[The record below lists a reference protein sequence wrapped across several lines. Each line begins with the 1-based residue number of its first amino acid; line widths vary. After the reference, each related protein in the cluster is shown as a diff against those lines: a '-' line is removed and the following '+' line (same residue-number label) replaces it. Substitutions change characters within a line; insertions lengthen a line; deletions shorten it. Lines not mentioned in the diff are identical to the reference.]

1 MLQAETNAEFFF
13 QKLRPR
19 LPAANKGSYG
29 KVLIAA
35 GSPGMSGAAYLSGL
49 AAYRAGAGLIKLL
62 TAEDNRTIL
71 QTLLPEAIVTT
82 YGEDSDFSALS
93 IENLAWADFLVLG
106 PGIGRSGTA
115 GTMLSELLSRAS
127 AGEKRLPCL
136 LDADALNLLAAVPA
150 RLSELKTLSQP
161 LLLTPHPMEMARLTG
176 RDIRE
181 VLASPEEIAT
191 DLAAELGCII
201 IMKGFQS
208 FVVDGKSGA
217 CFRSLQS
224 APALAKGGSGDVLS
238 GLCAGIYEILAAGE
252 DKERETICRER
263 LYTAAVLA
271 VLLHVEAGNRAAAR
285 LGEHAVL
292 ASDTAAEIGMAIQGH
307 IRTDGKAENG
317 V

>member
-1 MLQAETNAEFFF
+1 MLNAETNAEKFF
-13 QKLRPR
+13 QRLRPR
-19 LPAANKGSYG
+19 LPEANKGTYG

-82 YGEDSDFSALS
+82 YGKDSDFSALS
-93 IENLAWADFLVLG
+93 SENLAWADFLVLG
-106 PGIGRSGTA
+106 PGIGRSSTA
-115 GTMLSELLSRAS
+115 GTMLSALLFRAS

-136 LDADALNLLAAVPA
+136 IDADGLNLLAAQPDRFA
-150 RLSELKTLSQP
+150 ELKTLSQP

-176 RDIRE
+176 RSLQE
-181 VLASPEEIAT
+181 VLASPEEIA
-191 DLAAELGCII
+191 AELAVRLGCCI
-201 IMKGFQS
+201 IMKGANS
-208 FVVDGKSGA
+208 FVVDGKSGR

-238 GLCAGIYEILAAGE
+238 GLCAGVYEVLAAGE
-252 DKERETICRER
+252 DKKDAAICRER

-292 ASDTAAEIGMAIQGH
+292 ASDTAAEIGRAMQMH
-307 IRTDGKAENG
+307 IRKNGVTENG

>member
-1 MLQAETNAEFFF
+1 MQKAETKTERYYRE
-13 QKLRPR
+13 LRHR
-19 LPAANKGSYG
+19 LPEANKGTYG

-62 TAEDNRTIL
+62 TAEVNRTIL
-71 QTLLPEAIVTT
+71 QTLLPEAIVAS
-82 YGEDSDFSALS
+82 YREDSDFAELCP
-93 IENLAWADFLVLG
+93 ENLAWADFLVLG
-106 PGIGRSGTA
+106 PGIGRSSTA
-115 GTMLSELLSRAS
+115 GEMLSALLSGLS
-127 AGEKRLPCL
+127 AADRVIPCL
-136 LDADALNLLAAVPA
+136 IDADGLNLLAAAPA
-150 RLSELKTLSQP
+150 RLQALKTLSQP

-176 RDIRE
+176 RSLQE
-181 VLASPEEIAT
+181 VLADPERIAGE
-191 DLAAELGCII
+191 LAEALHCIV
-201 IMKGFQS
+201 IMKGSQS
-208 FVVDGKSGA
+208 FVADGQSGR

-252 DKERETICRER
+252 DKKSEAVCRER

-292 ASDTAAEIGMAIQGH
+292 AGDTAAEIGRAIQEH
-307 IRTDGKAENG
+307 LL
-317 V
+317 